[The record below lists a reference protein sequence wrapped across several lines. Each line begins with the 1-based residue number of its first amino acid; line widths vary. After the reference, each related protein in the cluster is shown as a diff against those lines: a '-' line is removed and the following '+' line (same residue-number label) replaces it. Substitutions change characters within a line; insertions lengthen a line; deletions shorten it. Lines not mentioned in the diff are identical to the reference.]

1 MLNVRCQIVNTQN
14 GFSLIELIV
23 CLFIINLGMIGVLS
37 LVLQNIK
44 VESTNKNALIASQL
58 AQEGLELVRNQR
70 DNNWL
75 GTGGWKDNI
84 VNFSTYIIDYSYKSG
99 NVITGVSEID
109 DEKTKLYINKDGYY
123 IHESTSNS
131 PTIFSRLISASY
143 NDNDE
148 EKYLDI
154 KSKVYWKERGRDY
167 NYEAEVY
174 LYDWKQ

>member
-1 MLNVRCQIVNTQN
+1 MSNVRHQILNVKN

-75 GTGGWKDNI
+75 SGTVVWTNNIDN
-84 VNFSTYIIDYSYKSG
+84 FPTYIIDYSYKSG
-99 NVITGVSEID
+99 AVTGVGEID

-123 IHESTSNS
+123 THESTSNS
-131 PTIFSRLISASY
+131 PTIFSRLISAIVS
-143 NDNDE
+143 DKGD
-148 EKYLDI
+148 YLDI

-174 LYDWKQ
+174 LYDWK

>member
-75 GTGGWKDNI
+75 GTGGWEDNKDNI
-84 VNFSTYIIDYSYKSG
+84 VKFSTYIIDYSYKSG
-99 NVITGVSEID
+99 NVIAGVGID
-109 DEKTKLYINKDGYY
+109 DKKTKLYINEDGYY
-123 IHESTSNS
+123 IHESTNNS
-131 PTIFSRLISASY
+131 PTIFSRLISAS
-143 NDNDE
+143 DE
-148 EKYLDI
+148 GNYLDI